1 MKRQLDRLFHPK
13 SIAVIGASNQEGKVG
28 YLTYMNLKLSGF
40 KGKLYAINLK
50 HRIIQGDLSHQRI
63 GDIPAVIDLAIIA
76 TPANTVVQLVEEC
89 GKAKVGGVVILTAGF
104 KEAGK
109 IGQSIL
115 NDINRLARQYQI
127 RVLGPNSL
135 GFINNNIQL
144 NASFAQQKVKTGKL
158 AFITQSGA
166 LATAILDWSANQS
179 IGFTFFIS
187 SGSMINVDFHDLID
201 YCAMDNQTACILI
214 YMESIVDARR
224 FMSASRNFA
233 RSKPIIILKS
243 GSSLEGAQAAFSHT
257 GRLAGNDLV
266 YSAAFQRAGIIRV
279 DRIATLFHCAQ
290 AFATQPRLRGNR
302 LAIITNAGA
311 AGVMA
316 TDYLCKNE
324 GQLAQ
329 IPDDIIKKLD
339 TFLHVGWSQ
348 SNPIDLL
355 GEATANEFKQTLRIC
370 SKCQEIDGFLV
381 ILTPQYASNPTAIAS
396 AVLEVAKKIDKPLL
410 TVWMGE
416 DAVEE
421 GRNLLDRNG
430 VPCYRYPESAVDT
443 WIKMYE
449 YTYNIDLLYQTPP
462 ASPEQFQP
470 EYEKAKAL
478 IVQLIQERR
487 AQPSPEEVKQLLTYY
502 DIQVTPFRMVYD
514 EAQVQLAAELL
525 GFPVALKIVSPDII
539 RKSDVGGVQL
549 NIQNSD
555 ELLRAYRQMLEAINQ
570 NQPNA
575 KIEGIMVEKMMRKRH
590 ELIIGAKTDPDFG
603 PVITFG
609 KGGVT
614 VEVFQDLSVG
624 LPPLNMMLAQRL
636 IEQTKSYEVLKG
648 YRAYPAVD
656 LEQLKFTLCKF
667 SYLLMDFPAIQE
679 IEINPFTTDE
689 TGSVALDGFI
699 QLNLEQPIASRYDYP
714 HLAISPYPSQYI
726 KTISLKNGKLAL
738 LRPILAEDEPLEA
751 ELFDYLS
758 ENTIYFRFF
767 GYRPK
772 LTHDLLTRFTHIDY
786 DREMA
791 IVAEVE
797 VEGKKRLAGVV
808 RIIADAWNETAEY
821 AIVIADDF
829 QGQGLGKALTSYIL
843 EIAKEKG
850 IRKVFASVL
859 ATNKRMLNMFKSRGF
874 DLQREDFQTFYVEKL
889 L

>member
-13 SIAVIGASNQEGKVG
+13 SVAVIGASNQEGKVG
-28 YLTYMNLKLSGF
+28 YMTYRNLKSGGF
-40 KGKLYAINLK
+40 DGKLYAINLR
-50 HRIIQGDLSHQRI
+50 HRTIQGDLSHQRI
-63 GDIPAVIDLAIIA
+63 RDIPAEIDLAIIA
-76 TPANTVVQLVEEC
+76 TPANTVVQLIEEC

-109 IGQSIL
+109 IGQAML
-115 NDINRLARQYQI
+115 DDINRLARQYRI
-127 RVLGPNSL
+127 RILGPNSL
-135 GFINNNIQL
+135 GFLNNNIQL
-144 NASFAQQKVKTGKL
+144 NASFAPQKIKSGKL

-166 LATAILDWSANQS
+166 LATAILDWAANQN
-179 IGFTFFIS
+179 IGLSFFIS

-224 FMSASRNFA
+224 FMSASRSFA
-233 RSKPIIILKS
+233 RSKPIIILKA
-243 GSSLEGAQAAFSHT
+243 GSSLEGAKAAFSHT

-279 DRIATLFHCAQ
+279 NRIAALFHCAQ
-290 AFATQPRLRGNR
+290 AFATQPRLKGNR

-316 TDYLCKNE
+316 TDYLYKKK

-355 GEATANEFKQTLRIC
+355 GEATADEFKQTLRIC
-370 SKCQEIDGFLV
+370 SNYQAIDGFLV

-396 AVLEVAKKIDKPLL
+396 AVLEVAQELSKPLL

-421 GRNLLDRNG
+421 GRNLLDQNG

-443 WIKMYE
+443 WMKMYE
-449 YTYNIDLLYQTPP
+449 YVYNIELLYQTPP

-478 IVQLIQERR
+478 IIKLMQEGK
-487 AQPSPEEVKQLLTYY
+487 AQPSLLDVKQLLTYY
-502 DIQVTPFRMVYD
+502 DIPVTPYQIAHD
-514 EAQVQLAAELL
+514 EAQALSAAESL
-525 GFPVALKIVSPDII
+525 GFPVAMKIISPDII
-539 RKSDVGGVQL
+539 HKSDVGGVQL
-549 NIQNSD
+549 NIRNSS
-555 ELLRAYRQMLEAINQ
+555 ELLTTYYNMFDNVKKSQPDAII
-570 NQPNA
+570 
-575 KIEGIMVEKMMRKRH
+575 KGVMIEKMMHRRH

-609 KGGVT
+609 KGGIT

-648 YRAYPAVD
+648 YRAYSAVD

-667 SYLLMDFPAIQE
+667 SYLLMDFPMIKE
-679 IEINPFTTDE
+679 LEINPFSIDE
-689 TGSVALDGFI
+689 TGAVALDGFI
-699 QLNLEQPIASRYDYP
+699 QLDVKQPITSRYSYP
-714 HLAISPYPSQYI
+714 HLAISPYPTQYI
-726 KTISLKNGKLAL
+726 KTILLKNGATAL

-797 VEGKKRLAGVV
+797 VAGKKRLAGVV
-808 RIIADAWNETAEY
+808 RIIADAWNEAAEY
-821 AIVIADDF
+821 AIVVADDF

-843 EIAKEKG
+843 EIAKERG
-850 IRKVFASVL
+850 IQKVFASVL
-859 ATNKRMLNMFKSRGF
+859 AINQRMLNMFKSRGF
-874 DLQREDFQTFYVEKL
+874 DLQREDFQTFYVEKRL
-889 L
+889 